1 MPKEIKIVCPQCQA
15 KLAVPLPKT
24 QNQSTPFTT
33 RIRIGWFL
41 TGLAMC
47 GIMAVYLAAT
57 GGFDAVIFL
66 LILPGVF
73 IPLFIAQWKART
85 LDAARHKLMEWV
97 GYLAWLGLASMLA
110 FQFSVPLIFLVLG
123 LTLIGAPFVF
133 LNVGM
138 WVLNRI
144 KRKPTKILQ
153 VQPQQ

>member
-1 MPKEIKIVCPQCQA
+1 
-15 KLAVPLPKT
+15 
-24 QNQSTPFTT
+24 
-33 RIRIGWFL
+33 
-41 TGLAMC
+41 MC